1 MAVAVELRW
10 NLCWLLA
17 SDFPQTREVLQ
28 GARVVKTDQKDLMSG
43 KWNHVLFVAGG
54 LPSGN
59 PFLGVLGALRVLGP
73 MYSDGGP
80 LELCFFRR
88 RCFIGPGVPI
98 PNDPGNKVRYSTG
111 ARSQVFL
118 RPGLPDSGK
127 TMKVNIQNATTQ
139 MLRRSHLLGRSTV
152 EQTFLSV
159 MGAVPKSWLAK
170 PHRIPAPQVPRS
182 TELQFRPP
190 LQRQPGNSLPGGDEN
205 RRPSRLRCPGAEAPD
220 NGRS

>member
-1 MAVAVELRW
+1 MLEDEVDSFERLGTRGRRKALGTRHKALVECECRLKLFRLKAEG
-10 NLCWLLA
+10 N
-17 SDFPQTREVLQ
+17 TEYRI
-28 GARVVKTDQKDLMSG
+28 QKAEGRM
-43 KWNHVLFVAGG
+43 N
-54 LPSGN
+54 
-59 PFLGVLGALRVLGP
+59 
-73 MYSDGGP
+73 Y
-80 LELCFFRR
+80 
-88 RCFIGPGVPI
+88 IGPSAPI
-98 PNDPGNKVRYSTG
+98 PNDPANKVKTLHRRKG
-111 ARSQVFL
+111 QVFL